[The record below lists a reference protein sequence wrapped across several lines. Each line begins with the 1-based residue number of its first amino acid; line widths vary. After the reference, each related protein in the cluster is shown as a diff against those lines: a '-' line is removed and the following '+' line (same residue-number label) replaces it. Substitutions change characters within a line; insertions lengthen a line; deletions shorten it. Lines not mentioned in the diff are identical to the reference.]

1 MDKGEVSFL
10 SAYKNKARLYIGL
23 FLSRHLSGLG
33 TNYRAAVLHQNSGN
47 PGIGIA
53 QSKGREI
60 IAELPLQTNPMLGN
74 LAHQSW
80 TAFIQK
86 GDTSFPADSN
96 RIDSD
101 GIALRGGHA
110 KPNLNLP

>member
-1 MDKGEVSFL
+1 MPDQ
-10 SAYKNKARLYIGL
+10 ATA
-23 FLSRHLSGLG
+23 
-33 TNYRAAVLHQNSGN
+33 LHQNSGN
-47 PGIGIA
+47 PSIVIA
-53 QSKGREI
+53 QSKGREVM
-60 IAELPLQTNPMLGN
+60 AELPLQTDPILGN

-86 GDTSFPADSN
+86 GDPSFPADSN

-101 GIALRGGHA
+101 IIALRGGHA